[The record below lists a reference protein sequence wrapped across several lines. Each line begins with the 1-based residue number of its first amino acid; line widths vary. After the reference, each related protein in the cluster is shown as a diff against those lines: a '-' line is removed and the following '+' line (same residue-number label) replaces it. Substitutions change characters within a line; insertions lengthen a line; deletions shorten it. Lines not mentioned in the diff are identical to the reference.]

1 MTAMKTKNQQSKKFV
16 IKRELKFEDYKHC
29 LEATQLENKTN
40 QLGKNKEFIKN
51 SKLILKSQ
59 QRFRSEKHKVFTEK
73 FNKIALSAS
82 DDKIIQLI
90 D

>member
-1 MTAMKTKNQQSKKFV
+1 MKTKNQQSKKFV

-29 LEATQLENKTN
+29 LEATQLENKIN
-40 QLGKNKEFIKN
+40 QLGKNKELIKN

-59 QRFRSEKHKVFTEK
+59 QRFKSEKYKVFTEEV
-73 FNKIALSAS
+73 NKIALNAS

>member
-1 MTAMKTKNQQSKKFV
+1 MKTKNQQSKKFV

-29 LEATQLENKTN
+29 LEATQLENKIN

-51 SKLILKSQ
+51 SKIILKSQ
-59 QRFRSEKHKVFTEK
+59 QRFKGEKHKVFTEEV
-73 FNKIALSAS
+73 NKIALSAS